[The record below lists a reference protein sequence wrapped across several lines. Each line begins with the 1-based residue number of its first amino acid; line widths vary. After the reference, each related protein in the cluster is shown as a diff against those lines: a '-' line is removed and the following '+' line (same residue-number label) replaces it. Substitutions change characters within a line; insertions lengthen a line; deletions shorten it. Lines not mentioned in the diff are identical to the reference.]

1 MFYIPMKSKATE
13 SLTLSLLMSYLRVN
27 GAPSKAR
34 NLTSI
39 YGRDFYLGFCF
50 LNRAF
55 R

>member
-1 MFYIPMKSKATE
+1 MDNWGMHKNS
-13 SLTLSLLMSYLRVN
+13 SLTLSLLMYTH

-34 NLTSI
+34 NLTSCI
-39 YGRDFYLGFCF
+39 YGRDFFYWGSCF